1 MSGAIRLC
9 TLRRTAHLLL
19 LAVLL
24 PAAAPAQ
31 TTRLTF
37 LHTNDNYEIVPT
49 RGWGGFAQL
58 MTVLK
63 EQRAA
68 SANALTT
75 FGGDL
80 LSPSIM
86 SGLYRGAQMIELM
99 NAVGTDVAVLGN
111 HEFDFGP
118 AVLTQRLA
126 ESRFPWLATNVT
138 RNGKLL
144 EGTAD
149 YLVREVDGVKVGFFG
164 IVTPE
169 TARMSSPGPEVS
181 FAPHLET
188 AKTAVRALRD
198 KGAEVIVALT
208 HLDFAQDREIAKS
221 VPEIALILGG
231 HDHDAMTMLEGD
243 TLIHKSGSD
252 AHYLGVIDLAVTRRT
267 ASSSAPGIA
276 VTHAWRM
283 IPVRD
288 RAPDPEIATL
298 VKRRVDKLDQQL
310 LVEIATTTRPLDSRR
325 LVVREREAAIGN
337 LFADAIRAAVK
348 ADVALI
354 NGGGLRGDRTYEA
367 GARLTQRDILTELP
381 FGNTTVLLELK
392 GSDLLEALENG
403 VSRVEERVG
412 RFPQVSGVSFAY
424 NPALPRMHRVLEA
437 RVNGQPLDPVRIYR
451 VATIDFL
458 RAGGDGYASLTRG
471 KSVVD
476 ASGGQIMAA
485 QVIDYLTSRK
495 TVEPLIEGRIEVR
508 R

>member
-9 TLRRTAHLLL
+9 TLRRTALLLL
-19 LAVLL
+19 LAILL

-86 SGLYRGAQMIELM
+86 SARHRGAQMIELM

-118 AVLTQRLA
+118 AVLSQRLA

-144 EGTAD
+144 EGAAD
-149 YLVREVDGVKVGFFG
+149 YLLREVGGVKVGFFG
-164 IVTPE
+164 IVTPD
-169 TARMSSPGPEVS
+169 TARMSSPGRETS
-181 FAPHLET
+181 FAPHVET
-188 AKTAVRALRD
+188 AKTAVRVLRER
-198 KGAEVIVALT
+198 GAEMIVALT

-221 VPEIALILGG
+221 APEIALILGG
-231 HDHDAMTMLEGD
+231 HDHDAVTMLEGD

-252 AHYLGVIDLAVTRRT
+252 ARYLGVIDLAVARRS
-267 ASSSAPGIA
+267 ASSGTPTIA

-288 RAPDPEIATL
+288 RAPDPEIAAL
-298 VKRRVDKLDQQL
+298 VKRHVDELDKEL
-310 LVEIATTTRPLDSRR
+310 VVEIATTSQPLDSRR
-325 LVVREREAAIGN
+325 VVVREREAAIGN
-337 LFADAIRAAVK
+337 LFADAIRAAVD

-354 NGGGLRGDRTYEA
+354 NGGGIRGDRTYEA

-392 GSDLLEALENG
+392 GGDLLEALENG

-412 RFPQVSGVSFAY
+412 RFPQVSGISFAY
-424 NPALPRMHRVLEA
+424 NPALLPMHRVIEA
-437 RVNGQPLDPVRIYR
+437 KVNGQPLDPGRVYR
-451 VATIDFL
+451 LATIDFL

-476 ASGGQIMAA
+476 ASGGRITAT
-485 QVIDYLTSRK
+485 QVIDYLASRK
-495 TVEPLIEGRIEVR
+495 TVEPVIEGRIEVR